1 MLNFWRRGCVLM
13 ANIERPAIKLHVRV
27 WFFVLVPLFPA
38 CLLLFLV
45 LFVVR
50 LHVVFLLLLFLQAFL
65 FCPSLLRGM
74 LFNKF
79 HFMRPVSEQHSSQFA
94 FPRCPPPATLSAK
107 IYLQLVLFV
116 LGDANFKIRFCY
128 SNGER
133 NNKLQNETSKNSVDY
148 ELLWGS

>member
-1 MLNFWRRGCVLM
+1 MRAYGQHRTSCHKT
-13 ANIERPAIKLHVRV
+13 ACTS
-27 WFFVLVPLFPA
+27 LVFCFGSPLS
-38 CLLLFLV
+38 CLLLLLLV

-94 FPRCPPPATLSAK
+94 SPRCPPPATLSAK

-148 ELLWGS
+148 ELQWGS